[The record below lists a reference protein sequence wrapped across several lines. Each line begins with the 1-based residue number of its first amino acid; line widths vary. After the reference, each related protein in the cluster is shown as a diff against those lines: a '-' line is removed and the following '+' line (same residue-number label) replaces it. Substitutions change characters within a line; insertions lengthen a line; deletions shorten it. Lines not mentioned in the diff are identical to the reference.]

1 MVNTEEITVIF
12 WVGAFIALVLQYK
25 LRVAPVFFIGEGLG
39 VGGIYQTITEYN
51 AGTLDG
57 TTTIIMTILCVMAV
71 IYSIWNHT
79 QSFNGGRRK

>member
-1 MVNTEEITVIF
+1 MDDITVIL

-25 LRVAPVFFIGEGLG
+25 IRIAPLFFMGEGLG
-39 VGGIYQTITEYN
+39 AGGIYQTIAEYN

-57 TTTIIMTILCVMAV
+57 PITFIMAVLCVMTV

-79 QSFNGGRRK
+79 QTYSKGRR